1 MVGDPATAGGGR
13 RRRFPVAVA
22 NWELW
27 RVRTRALAAFVVC
40 VDVVALAATIA
51 VAVLV
56 PLPLTGS
63 ARFAVLVAGLLVS
76 AELSRS
82 AERGRGETLLG
93 PGFGTPWVFAGAV
106 VLPPVPAVVLA
117 VVSGAHRWL
126 RVRRRAPYRQVFEV
140 AATALAV
147 LLVGRFLA
155 VTVPVPPSS
164 LGDVRLMGLLVVAAV
179 VFTLVDAALTGVV
192 RGYRQGVAGL
202 LFDVAMVGL
211 GIALAWAVV
220 DSPLVVPLLAA
231 ALVVL
236 HRGGVGATSRAEPT
250 ADAGTGALTASAWWD
265 AVRVQPAPAYSVL
278 VLDLDR
284 FGDVNARHGRRVGDA
299 VLRAIADALRDEV
312 RSADLVGRSGGGEF
326 AVFLPGTKPF
336 DALAIAERIRLR
348 VASTAVALKAPY
360 GSPQFAWA
368 TVSVG
373 VASRSTDADTADAVF
388 AAAVKAVR
396 RAKAGGRNRTVC
408 AGASEAQ

>member
-1 MVGDPATAGGGR
+1 MNRLFAEMVGDPATAGGGE

-22 NWELW
+22 NWGLW

-40 VDVVALAATIA
+40 VDMVALAATIV

-63 ARFAVLVAGLLVS
+63 ARFAVLAAGLLVS

-93 PGFGTPWVFAGAV
+93 QGFGTPWVFAGAV

-147 LLVGRFLA
+147 LLAGRFLA
-155 VTVPVPPSS
+155 WAVPVPPSS

-192 RGYRQGVAGL
+192 RGYPQGVAGL
-202 LFDVAMVGL
+202 LFDVAL

-236 HRGGVGATSRAEPT
+236 HRGGVGATPRAEPT
-250 ADAGTGALTASAWWD
+250 ADPGTGALTASAWWD
-265 AVRVQPAPAYSVL
+265 AARAQPAPAYSVL

-284 FGDVNARHGRRVGDA
+284 FGDVNALHGRRIGDA
-299 VLRAIADALRDEV
+299 VLLAIADALRDEV

-373 VASRSTDADTADAVF
+373 VAARPADGDTADAVF

-408 AGASEAQ
+408 AE

>member
-1 MVGDPATAGGGR
+1 MVGDPAAAGAGR
-13 RRRFPVAVA
+13 RRRVAVA
-22 NWELW
+22 GWELW
-27 RVRTRALAAFVVC
+27 RVRTRALVVC
-40 VDVVALAATIA
+40 VDVVALAATVA

-56 PLPLTGS
+56 PVPLTGTS
-63 ARFAVLVAGLLVS
+63 RFAVLVAGLLVS

-106 VLPPVPAVVLA
+106 VLPPVAAVALA

-126 RVRRRAPYRQVFEV
+126 RVRRQPLYRQVFEV

-147 LLVGRFLA
+147 LLAGRFLA
-155 VTVPVPPSS
+155 LTVPLPPSS
-164 LGDVRLMGLLVVAAV
+164 LGDVRLMGLLVVGAL
-179 VFTLVDAALTGVV
+179 VFTLVDAVLTGIV
-192 RGYRQGVAGL
+192 RGYRRPASAV
-202 LFDVAMVGL
+202 LFDLTMAGL

-220 DSPLVVPLLAA
+220 DAPLVVPLLAA

-236 HRGGVGATSRAEPT
+236 HRGGVGANEKAEPT

-265 AVRVQPAPAYSVL
+265 AARVQPAPAYSVL

-284 FGDVNARHGRRVGDA
+284 FGEVNARHGRRTGDA
-299 VLRAIADALRDEV
+299 VLRAIADALRTEV
-312 RSADLVGRSGGGEF
+312 RAADLVGRSGGGEF

-360 GSPQFAWA
+360 GTPQFAWA

-373 VASRSTDADTADAVF
+373 VASCPVDGGTPDTVF

-396 RAKAGGRNRTVC
+396 RAKAQGRNRTVC
-408 AGASEAQ
+408 AE